1 MHIMLKRHIKGIY
14 NVKNMFL
21 KSNNF
26 INVTKN
32 CNNIYFN
39 EHPPLNIGTY
49 SKSHGFFFFNE
60 SFVNLFT
67 KKKDKIICE
76 MRRDRGGTV
85 RKKLSREKKKTQKKQ
100 KKENTRDIH
109 K

>member
-14 NVKNMFL
+14 NIKNVFL
-21 KSNNF
+21 KNNNF
-26 INVTKN
+26 INSTKN

-39 EHPPLNIGTY
+39 GPPLSIGTY

-60 SFVNLFT
+60 TFINLFP
-67 KKKDKIICE
+67 KKKDKVICE